1 MSITIL
7 KGTVVSAPALGKL
20 DVTENG
26 YLVAEEGGLQGVF
39 PTLPERYAGAAV
51 EDYGDALILQSFA
64 DLHLHAPQYPMLGMG
79 MDLPLLDW
87 LNTYTFP
94 TEARFADP
102 NYARAVYKKL
112 ARELIENGTTRV
124 CMFSSLHREATLIL
138 MEELE
143 EAGVTGYVGK
153 VNMDRNGIPALQEE
167 TEESKR
173 ETLRWLEE
181 CRRFRRIQPMLT
193 PRFTPSC
200 TDGLM
205 DFLGKLAA
213 ERGLPIQSHLSEN
226 TGEIQ
231 WVKELHPDC
240 GQYWETYKK
249 YGLWNDRTLMAHCV
263 WSDERERAAMRT
275 AGVTVVHCAD
285 SNQNI
290 CSGVAPIRL
299 MLKEGLKVALGSD
312 IAGGDRLNMFDVVAA
327 SIRASKARRILDG
340 WEPDF
345 LTVAE
350 GWFLGTSAGAAFF
363 GEKPGFAPGNR
374 LHAIVV
380 EDGDLP
386 QPHPLTAAER
396 LERCVYRRQK
406 DAIRAVW
413 SDGVLAFER
422 KRDCG
427 GHPSGW

>member
-7 KGTVVSAPALGKL
+7 KGAIVSAPALGRL
-20 DVTENG
+20 ETTEGG
-26 YLVAEEGGLQGVF
+26 YLVAENGKIAGVF
-39 PTLPERYAGAAV
+39 PVLPERYAGAPV
-51 EDYGDALILQSFA
+51 EDYGDALILQSLA

-87 LNTYTFP
+87 LNAYTFP

-102 NYARAVYKKL
+102 CYARTIYRQL
-112 ARELIENGTTRV
+112 ALELIENGTTRV

-143 EAGVTGYVGK
+143 KAGVTGYVGK
-153 VNMDRNGIPALQEE
+153 VNMDRNAIPALQEE
-167 TEESKR
+167 TEESMR

-181 CRRFRRIQPMLT
+181 CQNFRLVKPILT

-200 TDGLM
+200 TNDLM
-205 DFLGKLAA
+205 AFLGKLAA
-213 ERGLPIQSHLSEN
+213 ERNLPIQSHLSEN
-226 TGEIQ
+226 TGEIA
-231 WVKELHPDC
+231 WVKDLHPDC
-240 GQYWETYKK
+240 GQYWETYQK
-249 YGLWNDRTLMAHCV
+249 YGLWNNRTLMAHCV
-263 WSDERERAAMRT
+263 WSDQRERTAMRT

-290 CSGVAPIRL
+290 CSGTAPVRA
-299 MLKEGLKVALGSD
+299 MLNEGVNVALGSD
-312 IAGGDRLNMFDVVAA
+312 IAGGDHLNMFDVVAA

-340 WEPDF
+340 WETDF

-363 GEKPGFAPGNR
+363 EASPGFAPGNM
-374 LHAIVV
+374 LHAVV
-380 EDGDLP
+380 VDDGGLP
-386 QPHPLTAAER
+386 QPHSLTPAER

-406 DAIRAVW
+406 NAVQAVW
-413 SDGVLAFER
+413 SEG
-422 KRDCG
+422 KRVF
-427 GHPSGW
+427 SNT

>member
-1 MSITIL
+1 
-7 KGTVVSAPALGKL
+7 
-20 DVTENG
+20 
-26 YLVAEEGGLQGVF
+26 
-39 PTLPERYAGAAV
+39 
-51 EDYGDALILQSFA
+51 
-64 DLHLHAPQYPMLGMG
+64 LHLHAPQYPMLGMG

-102 NYARAVYKKL
+102 DYAREVYRKL

-124 CMFSSLHREATLIL
+124 CMFSSLHRRATLIL

-143 EAGVTGYVGK
+143 QAGVTGYVGK

-181 CRRFRRIQPMLT
+181 CGQFRHIKPILT

-213 ERGLPIQSHLSEN
+213 EQGLPVQSHLSEN

-240 GQYWETYKK
+240 GQYWETYAK

-263 WSDERERAAMRT
+263 WSDERERAAMRE

-290 CSGVAPIRL
+290 CSGTAPVRV

-312 IAGGDRLNMFDVVAA
+312 IAGGDHLNMFDVTAA

-340 WEPDF
+340 WDTDF

-350 GWFLGTSAGAAFF
+350 GWYLGTSAGAAFF
-363 GEKPGFAPGNR
+363 GEQPGFAPGNS
-374 LHAIVV
+374 LHAVV
-380 EDGDLP
+380 LEDGDLP
-386 QPHPLTAAER
+386 QPHPLTVRER

-406 DAIRAVW
+406 DAVRAVW
-413 SDGVLAFER
+413 SEGRLLFARE
-422 KRDCG
+422 K
-427 GHPSGW
+427 

>member
-7 KGTVVSAPALGKL
+7 KGTVVSAPAPGKL
-20 DVTENG
+20 EITENG
-26 YLVAEEGGLQGVF
+26 YLVAEEGSITGVF
-39 PTLPERYAGAAV
+39 PVLPERYAGAAV
-51 EDYGDALILQSFA
+51 EDYGDALILQSLA

-87 LNTYTFP
+87 LNAYTFP
-94 TEARFADP
+94 TEARFAGPD
-102 NYARAVYKKL
+102 YAREVYRKL

-124 CMFSSLHREATLIL
+124 CMFSSLHRQATLIL

-143 EAGVTGYVGK
+143 QAGVTGYVGK

-181 CRRFRRIQPMLT
+181 CRDFRHVKPILT

-200 TDGLM
+200 TNELM

-213 ERGLPIQSHLSEN
+213 ERGLPVQSHLSEN
-226 TGEIQ
+226 TGEIA

-240 GQYWETYKK
+240 GQYWETYAK

-263 WSDERERAAMRT
+263 WSDGRERAAMRT

-290 CSGVAPIRL
+290 CSGTAPVRV

-312 IAGGDRLNMFDVVAA
+312 IAGGDHLSMFDVVAA

-340 WEPDF
+340 WDTDF

-350 GWFLGTSAGAAFF
+350 GWYLGTSAGAAFF
-363 GEKPGFAPGNR
+363 GEQPGFAPGNR
-374 LHAIVV
+374 LHAIVL

-396 LERCVYRRQK
+396 LERCVYRRQRGAVK
-406 DAIRAVW
+406 AVW
-413 SDGVLAFER
+413 SDGR
-422 KRDCG
+422 KVF
-427 GHPSGW
+427 STN

>member
-7 KGTVVSAPALGKL
+7 KGTIVSAPALGKL
-20 DVTENG
+20 EVTEHG
-26 YLVAEEGGLQGVF
+26 YLVAEDSRIAGVF
-39 PTLPERYAGAAV
+39 PVLPEYYAGAPV
-51 EDYGDALILQSFA
+51 EDYGDALILQSLA

-94 TEARFADP
+94 TEARFSDP
-102 NYARAVYKKL
+102 DYARTVYRKL
-112 ARELIENGTTRV
+112 ARELVENGTTRV

-143 EAGVTGYVGK
+143 RAGVTGYVGK

-181 CRRFRRIQPMLT
+181 CRDFQYVKPILT

-200 TDGLM
+200 TDELM
-205 DFLGKLAA
+205 NFLGKLAL
-213 ERGLPIQSHLSEN
+213 EQGLPVQSHLSEN

-240 GQYWETYKK
+240 GQYWETYAK
-249 YGLWNDRTLMAHCV
+249 YGLWNHRTLMAHCV
-263 WSDERERAAMRT
+263 WSDPRERAAMRN

-290 CSGVAPIRL
+290 CSGVAPVRT

-312 IAGGDRLNMFDVVAA
+312 IAGGDHLSMFDVVVA
-327 SIRASKARRILDG
+327 SIRASKARRIMDG
-340 WEPDF
+340 WETDF

-350 GWFLGTSAGAAFF
+350 AWYLGTSAGAAFF
-363 GEKPGFAPGNR
+363 GEKPGFAPGST
-374 LHAIVV
+374 LHAVILD
-380 EDGDLP
+380 DGALP
-386 QPHPLTAAER
+386 QPHPMTPEER

-406 DAIRAVW
+406 EAVRAVW
-413 SDGVLAFER
+413 SEGRLVFSRELSHQSQQ
-422 KRDCG
+422 K
-427 GHPSGW
+427 